1 MPSKNQKVIG
11 VKVSEKEFA
20 MIETYA
26 NTHNISVSALFR
38 LFMNDLLNGNI
49 NLEKGELKLGV
60 NPIGYADSEELDTLF
75 GQKVDRKLEKLRE
88 RGYPENF
95 IYSLKEQILN
105 GLDSQIDMLPKRFDA
120 RRMKDNNCGC

>member
-60 NPIGYADSEELDTLF
+60 NPIGYADSEELDTPF
-75 GQKVDRKLEKLRE
+75 GQKVDRKLEKLCE

>member
-49 NLEKGELKLGV
+49 NLEKGEFKLGV
-60 NPIGYADSEELDTLF
+60 NPIGYADSEELDTPF

>member
-88 RGYPENF
+88 RRYPENF

>member
-60 NPIGYADSEELDTLF
+60 NPIGYADSEELDTPF